1 MHKVLLQKQYEMLKL
16 IKYVFDQSQKL
27 LDQKKTMNA
36 IIETRIF
43 EEIIGLKYVIDED
56 LSQFKA
62 YYDKVDA
69 ALASIE

>member
-1 MHKVLLQKQYEMLKL
+1 
-16 IKYVFDQSQKL
+16 
-27 LDQKKTMNA
+27 MNA